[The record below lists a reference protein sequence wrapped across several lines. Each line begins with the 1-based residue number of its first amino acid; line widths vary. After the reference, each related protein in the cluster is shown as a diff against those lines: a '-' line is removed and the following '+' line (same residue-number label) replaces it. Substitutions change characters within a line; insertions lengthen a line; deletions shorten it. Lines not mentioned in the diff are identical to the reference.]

1 MNKKILS
8 AVIVISFIL
17 AITRGWA
24 LFAAVP
30 FWAFSTIALLYGSVG
45 FSRLRRASKVPPFDV
60 VLLYVWSLLLMA
72 TLFCTVGGGDT
83 TRVEVFGFVT
93 VDSASTIVSLS
104 SLLALVFAG
113 FFIALTLVML
123 FELHRLR
130 LHVKPQ
136 SVKRRAI
143 FLIAISLVAIFF
155 LYTVFITIQDSMLPP
170 VRYCN
175 GKTASADQVC
185 GVNWGNADSQTVHD
199 GGVDVQT
206 IPPR

>member
-17 AITRGWA
+17 AITRGWV
-24 LFAAVP
+24 LLVAVP
-30 FWAFSTIALLYGSVG
+30 FWAFSTLALLYGSVG
-45 FSRLRRASKVPPFDV
+45 FSKLRNTTKMPPFDV
-60 VLLYVWSLLLMA
+60 VLLYVWPLLLTT

-93 VDSASTIVSLS
+93 VDSASTIASLS
-104 SLLALVFAG
+104 SLLARIFAG
-113 FFIALTLVML
+113 SFIALTLVML

-143 FLIAISLVAIFF
+143 FLIGISLVASFF

-175 GKTASADQVC
+175 GKVASADQVC
-185 GVNWGNADSQTVHD
+185 GVNWDNAGSRTVHD

-206 IPPR
+206 IPLR